1 MEAKENTIKIDDVLI
16 SQNLI
21 DQIRSLQSNNN
32 AGVNDVLEEMDDI
45 TCDLADMSLN
55 DPDASQGK
63 YLSIIQAIR
72 GYRRIFESMQCNI
85 NYSAIIPL
93 TKLHYS

>member
-1 MEAKENTIKIDDVLI
+1 MEAKENTVKIDDVLI

-55 DPDASQGK
+55 DPNAPQGK
-63 YLSIIQAIR
+63 YMSIIQAIR
-72 GYRRIFESMQCNI
+72 EYRRVFETMKCNI
-85 NYSAIIPL
+85 NCKSII
-93 TKLHYS
+93 HCVVNV

>member
-1 MEAKENTIKIDDVLI
+1 MKAKENTVKIDDVLI

-32 AGVNDVLEEMDDI
+32 AGVNDVLEEIDDI
-45 TCDLADMSLN
+45 TCDLADTSLN

-72 GYRRIFESMQCNI
+72 GYRRIFETMKCNVVYKTIIRCNI
-85 NYSAIIPL
+85 NI
-93 TKLHYS
+93 

>member
-1 MEAKENTIKIDDVLI
+1 MEAKENTVKIDDVLI

-32 AGVNDVLEEMDDI
+32 AGVNDVLEEIDDI

-55 DPDASQGK
+55 DPDAPQGK
-63 YLSIIQAIR
+63 YMSIIQAIR
-72 GYRRIFESMQCNI
+72 EYRRVFETMKCNLI
-85 NYSAIIPL
+85 VSQ
-93 TKLHYS
+93 